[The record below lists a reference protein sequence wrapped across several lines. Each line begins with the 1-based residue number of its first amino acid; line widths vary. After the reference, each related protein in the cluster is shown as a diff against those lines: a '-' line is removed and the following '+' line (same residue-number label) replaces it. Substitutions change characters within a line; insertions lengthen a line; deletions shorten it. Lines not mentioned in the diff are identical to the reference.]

1 MVQKS
6 TFGEV
11 TTWQMTEEEL
21 AAYVAKHPIK
31 EPKKA
36 ARKGGAKTNRDYKW
50 RSKKANESSLK
61 SKRA

>member
-1 MVQKS
+1 MVGKI
-6 TFGEV
+6 EV
-11 TTWQMTEEEL
+11 WYMTEEEL

-36 ARKGGAKTNRDYKW
+36 ARKGIAKTNPDYKW